1 MALSSKRSFLYV
13 FSHSLTS
20 STVSSCP
27 PRARGEHGF
36 TPILKEIVPHSRHA
50 VTIAASYC
58 RRGGGFGFSLKTV
71 GGCPPTNRLLHS
83 GFRLYPGARL
93 ILPLSFFT
101 FHSVQGRQR
110 RGNGPHKMRR
120 LQRPNTRHGIPP
132 HPRPSPT
139 RGEGVIRPGMARL
152 RMPLPRVKARG
163 MPNAPYPLLTKEGNQ
178 VFGQARGPAPTKNAP
193 HPSPLPPEA
202 MVLLRE

>member
-13 FSHSLTS
+13 FNHSLTS
-20 STVSSCP
+20 STVSSCH
-27 PRARGEHGF
+27 PRTHGEHGF

-110 RGNGPHKMRR
+110 RGMGRIRCGGYKD
-120 LQRPNTRHGIPP
+120 QI
-132 HPRPSPT
+132 
-139 RGEGVIRPGMARL
+139 RGTA
-152 RMPLPRVKARG
+152 
-163 MPNAPYPLLTKEGNQ
+163 
-178 VFGQARGPAPTKNAP
+178 
-193 HPSPLPPEA
+193 SPLTPAFSHQGRGSYKTRDGTATNASTPGQSPGHA
-202 MVLLRE
+202 

>member
-13 FSHSLTS
+13 FNHSLTS
-20 STVSSCP
+20 STVSSCH
-27 PRARGEHGF
+27 PRTHGEHGF

-93 ILPLSFFT
+93 ILPLSLFAKE
-101 FHSVQGRQR
+101 
-110 RGNGPHKMRR
+110 GNGPHKMRR
-120 LQRPNTRHGIPP
+120 LRRPNTRHGIPP
-132 HPRPSPT
+132 HP
-139 RGEGVIRPGMARL
+139 GL
-152 RMPLPRVKARG
+152 
-163 MPNAPYPLLTKEGNQ
+163 
-178 VFGQARGPAPTKNAP
+178 
-193 HPSPLPPEA
+193 LPPGA
-202 MVLLRE
+202 REL